1 MVEVSTLE
9 SGAISLDTSSYMF
22 TIIFKM
28 NKVLLR
34 KNLKKKNMKAT
45 VRLNFSRVYQKLSII
60 LTMQ

>member
-1 MVEVSTLE
+1 MVEVSTQE

-22 TIIFKM
+22 TIIFQT

-45 VRLNFSRVYQKLSII
+45 ALLSFSRVYQE
-60 LTMQ
+60 

>member
-1 MVEVSTLE
+1 MVEVSTQE

-45 VRLNFSRVYQKLSII
+45 ALLSFSRVYQE
-60 LTMQ
+60 